1 MRQLAR
7 RQRVLQ
13 AALVMAADGG
23 YEAVGMRELADRSG
37 VALTTLYRDFSSKD
51 QLLAAAWAQWTA
63 GMGERLDRRPLRGR
77 TMAERAT
84 DFFHRTTRAL
94 EHQPKLAA
102 AVLLAANS
110 TDPGA
115 RAEQAQA
122 SGVLA
127 DALRSAFAELEPPVA
142 QAIVVIL
149 NHVWNSALQQWVGG
163 RVPIGHVYEVLDKAC
178 RLLLDPLDPAAAV
191 PEP

>member
-1 MRQLAR
+1 
-7 RQRVLQ
+7 
-13 AALVMAADGG
+13 MAADGG

-63 GMGERLDRRPLRGR
+63 GMGGRLERRPLHGS
-77 TMAERAT
+77 TMAERAI

-94 EHQPKLAA
+94 QHQPKLAA

-115 RAEQAQA
+115 RAEQEQA
-122 SGVLA
+122 AGVLA
-127 DALRSAFAELEPPVA
+127 DALRSAFADLEPPVA

-163 RVPIGHVYEVLDKAC
+163 RVPVGHVYEVLDKAC
-178 RLLLDPLDPAAAV
+178 RLLLDPLDPGATASV
-191 PEP
+191 P